1 MTSDMQ
7 DQITLLD
14 RLDAEQTEVIRALDD
29 LNLKVEQ
36 AIRDWSC
43 PVGNSDS

>member
-1 MTSDMQ
+1 MTSDPQ
-7 DQITLLD
+7 DQSRLLD

-36 AIRDWSC
+36 AIRDWTC
-43 PVGNSDS
+43 PLGNSDS